1 MKNKVILS
9 VIFLVMILVIGIVS
23 APFGYDNPNLPKII
37 REPPVVITFDNNTG
51 SVNSSNFWDGLNTFN
66 TTQMENNDGVLNI
79 LESWLTTL
87 WNTIFATK
95 TTDDLTEGS
104 INLYDNRSW
113 NQTFADTLYA
123 DISVVS
129 NPFDQSLNTTDNVI
143 FSSVNATGDIFSNNF
158 QVISYQRTVNIK
170 NVTMTAVI

>member
-1 MKNKVILS
+1 MVLFLIVTILS
-9 VIFLVMILVIGIVS
+9 INLVS
-23 APFGYDNPNLPKII
+23 SQFGFDDPNLPKVT
-37 REPPVVITFDNNTG
+37 RDPPAVITFDNDTG
-51 SVNSSNFWDGLNTFN
+51 SVNSSNFCDNLDTINS
-66 TTQMENNDGVLNI
+66 TQMEDNGGVLNI
-79 LESWLTTL
+79 LESWLTTF
-87 WNTIFATK
+87 WNSVFTTK

-104 INLYDNRSW
+104 TNLYDNRSW

-129 NPFDQSLNTTDNVI
+129 NPFDQSLNTTDNVT
-143 FSSVNATGDIFSNNF
+143 FNSVNATGNIYSNNF